1 MIENE
6 SIEKGILLDFVLW
19 NHLDLGLICWSNFSL
34 KDTLILKGHIYNQF
48 ESKPFIGIVK
58 HSVELF
64 ETMITK
70 DQTVAFVLQLKFH
83 LVCRLLIIILVK
95 KNRVGN

>member
-19 NHLDLGLICWSNFSL
+19 NHLDLGLICWNNFSL
-34 KDTLILKGHIYNQF
+34 IQKGTFYNQF
-48 ESKPFIGIVK
+48 ESKPFIGIVT